1 MSNALMCSGKR
12 TYVPRPVGRRLW
24 MERTLGAETSSRN
37 SHPVESLVEGLIR
50 FPHAVHRNAYDPATD
65 GVRLVDG
72 LFGVF

>member
-1 MSNALMCSGKR
+1 
-12 TYVPRPVGRRLW
+12 

-65 GVRLVDG
+65 GVRVVDG